1 MISLDTN
8 VLMRYLL
15 QDDLRQYELARRL
28 IEDQFVLQQKV
39 LVTLLVVLECEW
51 VLRSSYQYSKPA
63 ILNTFSSLLLMNEI
77 AIEESSIL
85 EDALLLWQKR
95 SVNFANCLIL
105 ARGNGLGC
113 AAMATFDIR
122 ASKLP
127 GCVLLKA

>member
-15 QDDLRQYELARRL
+15 QDDMRQHEIARQLIADQFALRQ
-28 IEDQFVLQQKV
+28 KV
-39 LVTLLVVLECEW
+39 VVTLLVVLECEW
-51 VLRSSYQYSKPA
+51 VLRSSYRYTKPA
-63 ILNTFSSLLLMNEI
+63 ILSTFSSLLLVDEI
-77 AIEESSIL
+77 AIEEPTIL
-85 EDALLLWQKR
+85 ENALLLWQRR

-127 GCVLLKA
+127 GCVLLKP